1 MKRAKMSQDFRP
13 QKKMKFDRVRVKNY
27 SDLMMKGFEINDS
40 GVKTFLYQ
48 VKRCQSFA
56 LLLPLTYPENMEI
69 EFIKYLEISL
79 DLFELLKKFQNKF
92 WHDLKKEKISESG
105 QLSEV
110 NYLVVPIKNGE
121 INLAKVKKCF
131 GDYGKAFEEVAE
143 DKKENC
149 LWINSKDNSKVKIVS
164 HVPDNTFDF
173 FKILIGPNHPDFLTY
188 VELYKGKPILSLI
201 QKENISV
208 QSLQKFPYKSQPLS
222 LSQLVFIKNTRSVV
236 YNPDLYS
243 KQKFFSVGTPLVLT
257 SQLFKFY
264 LSKQEFNQ
272 IFDLIDS
279 LIKLEHL
286 SCAVYFS
293 SKIGYKG
300 KIDLLRKAMTSS
312 SADNNF
318 NYESLE
324 TVGDTVLKFIVS
336 LSLYLHSQDL
346 NENECTRLR
355 GFLVSN
361 KTLTEIGNYL
371 DLKYFIRTAFPTHFK
386 YIPAYYYNSKI
397 KSLSAF
403 EVEQNITDSVIADF
417 VEALIGCVY
426 IGEGLESAAHFIWKI
441 GLISNCPDLIKY
453 LAKEKIFTKVP
464 ENKDFQLYTE
474 FKSLFKGKVAEIKGS
489 CLEIGSFSYKFRTL
503 KDLEKAI
510 THSSVDEEDNYE
522 TLEFL
527 GDAVLDLWIVSNL
540 YLHKEFEPW
549 ILSSLKQIMACNQNL
564 CCVALVTKIF
574 RFIRTCKGIG
584 LAVKDMDGILE
595 KDILRHNIFKLNLDK
610 QLGDVVEAL
619 IGAVFVDSKSILV
632 VTKFIDEIFVDQ
644 LGYILGYYKEYFF
657 ISYFSKFLN
666 DTGDCGSKIMKR
678 I

>member
-1 MKRAKMSQDFRP
+1 MSQDFRP

-27 SDLMMKGFEINDS
+27 SDLMRKDFEIKDLT
-40 GVKTFLYQ
+40 VKTFLYQ
-48 VKRCQSFA
+48 VKRCESFA

-69 EFIKYLEISL
+69 EFIKNLEISL

-92 WHDLKKEKISESG
+92 WHDLKKEKICESG

-110 NYLVVPIKNGE
+110 NYLVVPVKNGE
-121 INLAKVKKCF
+121 VNLAKVKKCF
-131 GDYGKAFEEVAE
+131 GDYGKAFEEVADE
-143 DKKENC
+143 KKQNC

-164 HVPDNTFDF
+164 KVPDNTYDF
-173 FKILIGPNHPDFLTY
+173 FKILIGPNHPDFSTY
-188 VELYKGKPILSLI
+188 VDQYKGKSVLSLI
-201 QKENISV
+201 QEENIPI
-208 QSLQKFPYKSQPLS
+208 QSLQKFPHKSLSLS

-264 LSKQEFNQ
+264 LKKSEFNQ
-272 IFDLIDS
+272 VFDLIDS

-312 SADNNF
+312 SADNDF

-403 EVEQNITDSVIADF
+403 EVEQNITDSLIADF

-426 IGEGLESAAHFIWKI
+426 LGEGLESAANFIWKI
-441 GLISNCPDLIKY
+441 GLISNCADLVKY
-453 LAKEKIFTKVP
+453 LTKEKVFTKLP
-464 ENKDFQLYTE
+464 DNKEFQLYTE
-474 FKSLFKGKVAEIKGS
+474 FKTLFNGKVAEIKAG
-489 CLEIGSFSYKFRTL
+489 CIEIGDFSYKF
-503 KDLEKAI
+503 KVNQDLEKAL
-510 THSSVDEEDNYE
+510 THSSVNEEDNYE

-564 CCVALVTKIF
+564 CCVALATKIF
-574 RFIRTCKGIG
+574 RFIRTCKGFA
-584 LAVKDMDGILE
+584 LSSKDVDGILE
-595 KDILRHNIFKLNLDK
+595 KDILRHNVFKLNLDK

-619 IGAVFVDSKSILV
+619 IGAVFVDSKSVLMV
-632 VTKFIDEIFVDQ
+632 KRFIDEIFLNQ
-644 LGYILGYYKEYFF
+644 LGYILCYYKEYFF

-666 DTGDCGSKIMKR
+666 DHKDPSNKLMKR